1 MQTVTEPSKHSKPS
15 KPRKSRKRDNSQREI
30 TMQQKRVDAII
41 PSAPFR
47 RVVNEFTES
56 VDIRYQQEAVDAL
69 QVATESYLIEMFQNA
84 NTVAGYSGRE
94 TLHREDITLALRLKK

>member
-1 MQTVTEPSKHSKPS
+1 MQTEPSKHSKP
-15 KPRKSRKRDNSQREI
+15 RKYRKRDNSQREI

-41 PSAPFR
+41 PAAPFR

-69 QVATESYLIEMFQNA
+69 QVAPESYLISHGLVHSTIVCDQ
-84 NTVAGYSGRE
+84 VSS
-94 TLHREDITLALRLKK
+94 